1 MHFQL
6 AWRNVWRNPRRTA
19 VILIAV
25 IIGVWS
31 MILLNAISRGFLENL
46 VDNGISTLTGHIQ
59 ILAPLYHQDPV
70 VENSIEQPELV
81 EHVLEA
87 SLPPGSIWAPR
98 VSVGAIVSNA
108 RHSTGVTL
116 VGIVPDR
123 EARLSFI
130 GRSVDQ
136 GKYLEADDDEGILVG
151 EALLKDFE
159 TRLGHKLVLMA
170 QGTDREIASR
180 AFRIRGA
187 FRAELEATEKQY
199 VFITLS
205 SAQNMLKVK
214 TAVSQISVLLP
225 KSGMADRVAA
235 DLKGDLPKGVEV
247 WTWQELL
254 PMVMAY
260 TRLMNGFMYVWNVV
274 VFVAMGFGLVNTILM
289 AVYERM
295 REFGLLKA
303 LGMRPSRILKDVV
316 IEGLYLLCIGA
327 VVGNFIGFLS
337 VRILG
342 RTGIDLSSLAEGS
355 EYFGMST
362 VIYPALAVKD
372 VVVADVTV
380 LALGILVSMYPA
392 LKASRFRPVEA
403 LART

>member
-1 MHFQL
+1 MHFQM
-6 AWRNVWRNPRRTA
+6 AWRNVWRNPRRTT

-31 MILLNAISRGFLENL
+31 MILLNAISRGFVENL
-46 VDNGISTLTGHIQ
+46 IGNGISTLTGHIQ
-59 ILAPLYHQDPV
+59 ILAPLYRQDPV
-70 VENSIEQPELV
+70 VENSIEQPESV
-81 EHVLEA
+81 EHVLEIR
-87 SLPPGSIWAPR
+87 LPTGSIWGPR
-98 VSVGAIVSNA
+98 VNVGAIASNA
-108 RHSTGVTL
+108 RHSTGVTM

-136 GKYLEADDDEGILVG
+136 GKYLEEGDDEGILVG

-170 QGTDREIASR
+170 QGTNREIISR

-187 FRAELEATEKQY
+187 FHAELEATEKQY
-199 VFITLS
+199 VFITLPA
-205 SAQNMLKVK
+205 AQSMLKLG
-214 TAVSQISVLLP
+214 TAVSQFSILLP
-225 KSGMADRVAA
+225 GSGMTERVAA
-235 DLKGDLPKGVEV
+235 DLNRELPKGVEV
-247 WTWQELL
+247 WTWQKLL
-254 PMVMAY
+254 PMVQAY
-260 TRLMNGFMYVWNVV
+260 MRLMDGFMYIWNVV
-274 VFVAMGFGLVNTILM
+274 VFVAMGFGLVNTVLM

-327 VVGNFIGFLS
+327 VVGNIIGFVS
-337 VRILG
+337 VWILG
-342 RTGIDLSSLAEGS
+342 RTGIDLSALAQGS

-362 VIYPALAVKD
+362 VIYPALAAKD
-372 VVVADVTV
+372 VVAADLTV
-380 LALGILVSMYPA
+380 LALGLLVSMYPA
-392 LKASRFRPVEA
+392 LKASRFKPVEA

>member
-1 MHFQL
+1 MHLQL

-70 VENSIEQPELV
+70 VENSIEQPGPIER
-81 EHVLEA
+81 VLETR
-87 SLPPGSIWAPR
+87 LPPGSIWAPR

-123 EARLSFI
+123 EAGLSFI

-136 GKYLEADDDEGILVG
+136 GKHLEEDDDEGILVG
-151 EALLKDFE
+151 EAFLKDFE
-159 TRLGHKLVLMA
+159 TRPGHKLVLMA
-170 QGTDREIASR
+170 QGTDREIVSR

-187 FRAELEATEKQY
+187 FRSELEATEKQY
-199 VFITLS
+199 VFITLP
-205 SAQNMLKVK
+205 AARNMLKLG
-214 TAVSQISVLLP
+214 TAVSLFSVLLP
-225 KSGMADRVAA
+225 KSRMAEGAAA
-235 DLKGDLPKGVEV
+235 DLKRELPKGVEV

-254 PMVMAY
+254 PMVKAY
-260 TRLMNGFMYVWNVV
+260 MRLMDGFMYIWNVV
-274 VFVAMGFGLVNTILM
+274 VFVAMGFGLVNTVLM

-327 VVGNFIGFLS
+327 VIGNIIGFVS
-337 VRILG
+337 VWILG
-342 RTGIDLSSLAEGS
+342 RTGIDLSALAAGS

-362 VIYPALAVKD
+362 VIYPALATKD
-372 VVVADVTV
+372 VVVADLTV
-380 LALGILVSMYPA
+380 LVLGLLVSMYPA
-392 LKASRFRPVEA
+392 LKASRFKPVEA

>member
-1 MHFQL
+1 MHLQL

-70 VENSIEQPELV
+70 VENSIEKPEPI
-81 EHVLEA
+81 ERVLET
-87 SLPPGSIWAPR
+87 SLPPGSTWAPR
-98 VSVGAIVSNA
+98 VSVGAIVGNA

-123 EARLSFI
+123 EAKLSFI
-130 GRSVDQ
+130 GRSVNQ
-136 GKYLEADDDEGILVG
+136 GKYLEEDDDEGILMG

-170 QGTDREIASR
+170 QGTDREISSR
-180 AFRIRGA
+180 AFRIRGT

-199 VFITLS
+199 VFITLPA
-205 SAQNMLKVK
+205 AQNMLKLG
-214 TAVSQISVLLP
+214 TAVSQFSVLLP
-225 KSGMADRVAA
+225 KSRMAERVAA
-235 DLKGDLPKGVEV
+235 DLKRELPKGAEV

-254 PMVMAY
+254 PMVKAY
-260 TRLMNGFMYVWNVV
+260 MRLMDGFMYIWNVV
-274 VFVAMGFGLVNTILM
+274 VFVAMGFGLVNTVLM

-327 VVGNFIGFLS
+327 VAGNIIGFVS
-337 VRILG
+337 VWVLG
-342 RTGIDLSSLAEGS
+342 RTGIDLSALAAGS

-362 VIYPALAVKD
+362 VIYPALAAKD
-372 VVVADVTV
+372 VVVADLTV